1 MIMKKYCEYIRV
13 STKRQGNS
21 GLGLAAQQEINRD
34 YVKSVNGEIVETF
47 QDIESGTHRDRPGL
61 WRAIEY
67 CKANKTTLL
76 VAKLDRLARDVEFT
90 FKIINTGIDIH
101 FVDMPAVNTII
112 LGVFASVAQYEREL
126 ISKRT
131 TDALHQRQKQIK
143 QDGYFISKA
152 GNKCTSLGGTT
163 TGQAK
168 GGKVNGEKRRK
179 EAIEDSTN
187 RIVCEMLKDVITPQD
202 VDRVVEKL
210 NAMGLRT
217 HRGLEFTRNRLTA
230 LRTKINRR
238 VEYAQICVG

>member
-1 MIMKKYCEYIRV
+1 MKKYCEYIRV
-13 STKRQGNS
+13 STKRQGYS

-34 YVKSVNGEIVETF
+34 YIKSVNGEIVETY

-61 WRAIEY
+61 WKAIEY
-67 CKANKTTLL
+67 CKENKTTLL

-131 TDALHQRQKQIK
+131 TDALRQRKRQIE

-179 EAIEDSTN
+179 EAMGNSTN
-187 RIVCEMLKDVITPQD
+187 RIVGELLKDCVTPQD
-202 VDRVVEKL
+202 IDRVAEKL
-210 NAMGLRT
+210 NAMGLKT
-217 HRGLEFTRNRLTA
+217 HSGLEFTRNRLTA

-238 VEYAQICVG
+238 TEYAQICAG

>member
-1 MIMKKYCEYIRV
+1 MKKYCEYIRV
-13 STKRQGNS
+13 STKRQGYS

-34 YVKSVNGEIVETF
+34 YIKSVNGEIVETY

-61 WRAIEY
+61 WKAIEY
-67 CKANKTTLL
+67 CKENKTTLL

-131 TDALHQRQKQIK
+131 TDALRQRKRQIE

-179 EAIEDSTN
+179 EAMGNSTN
-187 RIVCEMLKDVITPQD
+187 RIVGELLKDCVTPQD
-202 VDRVVEKL
+202 IDRVAEKL
-210 NAMGLRT
+210 NAMGLKT
-217 HRGLEFTRNRLTA
+217 HSGLEFTRNRLTA

-238 VEYAQICVG
+238 TEYAQICVG

>member
-1 MIMKKYCEYIRV
+1 MKKYCEYIRV
-13 STKRQGNS
+13 STKRQGYS

-34 YVKSVNGEIVETF
+34 YIKSVNGEIVETY

-61 WRAIEY
+61 WKAIEY
-67 CKANKTTLL
+67 CKENKTTLL

-131 TDALHQRQKQIK
+131 TDALRQRKRQIE

-168 GGKVNGEKRRK
+168 GGKANGEKRRK
-179 EAIEDSTN
+179 EAMNDEKNNMIAA
-187 RIVCEMLKDVITPQD
+187 MLEGCNTPQD
-202 VDRVVEKL
+202 IDKVVERL
-210 NAMGLRT
+210 NARGIRT
-217 HRGLEFTRNRLTA
+217 HSGLEFTRNRLTA

-238 VEYAQICVG
+238 AEYAQSVLSE